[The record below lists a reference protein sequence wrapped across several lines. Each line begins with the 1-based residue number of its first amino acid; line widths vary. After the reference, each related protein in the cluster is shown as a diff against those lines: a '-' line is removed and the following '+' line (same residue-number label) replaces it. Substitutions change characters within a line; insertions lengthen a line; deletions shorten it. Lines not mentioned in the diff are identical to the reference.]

1 MRRSLVLLVLSVVV
15 AASGCAKK
23 TTAPVTDG
31 GGGVTPIGSG
41 AGLVATNPSPRAT
54 AALYDSDIWG
64 QFDRALDGRTVS
76 TQSVYF
82 KLDGQRLPCTV
93 SYDGITRRIL
103 VVPSATLALQRTYTV
118 EFSPAVKTFDG
129 QPLPEGLY
137 FQFTTNSLRRV
148 AYDFPGEDALEGPL
162 AGFGWSGTL
171 GAQNNLLHEVYAS
184 EDSAAV
190 AVRSSAVL
198 QRQVFTRY
206 LPRDTWR
213 PGSRV
218 YWAVTTENR
227 TTLERMN
234 GPVRSFRV
242 MGPEVRTDSIVVSPV
257 EVGAVVLNG
266 RFTVSMC
273 DSQWTPTGPN
283 NNAAMHWN
291 LTALPADARI
301 VGVRARFW
309 ALDRFARQFDQS
321 RPELWQT
328 QNDWNGCTVLFPGPP
343 YPETDG
349 LLASGVT
356 VDSTEVNF
364 TAPRF
369 GAMIEMLAR
378 RRGFMSGP
386 LFKTAISSGFHAP
399 RSLEPRPVRPVMV
412 IRYQRVPPAA
422 QP

>member
-1 MRRSLVLLVLSVVV
+1 MRRILALLVLCFVV

-31 GGGVTPIGSG
+31 GGGDVPANPAALLI
-41 AGLVATNPSPRAT
+41 ATNPSARAT
-54 AALYDSDIWG
+54 AALYDTDIWG
-64 QFDRALDGRTVS
+64 QFDRALDGRTV
-76 TQSVYF
+76 TAQSVYF

-93 SYDGITRRIL
+93 SYDGITRRIQ
-103 VVPSATLALQRTYTV
+103 VVPAATLALQRTYTV

-129 QPLPEGLY
+129 LPLPDGVY

-148 AYDFPGEDALEGPL
+148 SYDFPAQDALEGPL

-184 EDSAAV
+184 EDSVAV
-190 AVRSSAVL
+190 ASRSSAVL
-198 QRQVFTRY
+198 QRQVFTRF
-206 LPRDTWR
+206 LPRESWR

-227 TTLERMN
+227 TTLERMH
-234 GPVRSFRV
+234 GPMRSFRV
-242 MGPEVRTDSIVVSPV
+242 MGPEVRTDSIVVNPI

-266 RFTVSMC
+266 RFSVSMC
-273 DSQWTPTGPN
+273 DSQWTPTGPL

-291 LTALPADARI
+291 LTALPADARL
-301 VGVRARFW
+301 VSVRARFW

-328 QNDWNGCTVLFPGPP
+328 QNDWSGCTVLYPGPP
-343 YPETDG
+343 YAETDG
-349 LLASGVT
+349 LLASGVA
-356 VDSTEVNF
+356 VDSTEVDF
-364 TAPRF
+364 TAPRY

-386 LFKTAISSGFHAP
+386 MFKTTIASGFHAP
-399 RSLEPRPVRPVMV
+399 KSLDPRGLRPVMV
-412 IRYQRVPPAA
+412 IRYQRVPPAV